1 MDEREMSKMGIAMA
15 IFAPM
20 TPTAIISKVPIED
33 MSDLNRLKVRAWDAA
48 TSNIVK
54 ALNGEPIVMVASEY
68 YLAIQ
73 RGVVDAVLTGVPG
86 MLANAIHEQAKH
98 LYVLGLA
105 PACLQVGY
113 NIEKFEALPE
123 DWQQILIEEWD
134 ILAKKLYD
142 AQPRAD
148 GESLDKMRDFGVTVN
163 ELPADQKARMVERV
177 MPLWE
182 EWADAGDTNRE
193 AYDAALKA
201 MGY

>member
-1 MDEREMSKMGIAMA
+1 
-15 IFAPM
+15 M
-20 TPTAIISKVPIED
+20 TPTAIISKEPIED
-33 MSDLNRLKVRAWDAA
+33 MSDLKGLKVRAWDAA

-54 ALNGEPIVMVASEY
+54 ALNGEPVVMVASEY
-68 YLAIQ
+68 YLAMQ

-98 LYVLGLA
+98 VYVLGLA

-123 DWQQILIEEWD
+123 EWQQILIEEWD
-134 ILAKKLYD
+134 ILAKKMYD
-142 AQPRAD
+142 AQPAAD
-148 GESLDKMRDFGVTVN
+148 TESLDKIAGFGATVH
-163 ELPADQKARMVERV
+163 EVPADQRAKMIEQVK
-177 MPLWE
+177 PLWE
-182 EWADAGDTNRE
+182 EWANAGQTNME